1 MKEKPKKEGGRQTGM
16 GQHPLP
22 MSNSLSLCQPL
33 GLGARERNLEGEDR
47 MGRRRC
53 PIAGILITLLLALE
67 VETWAQR
74 MPVAHLAI
82 EASLEAVEGKLVLAV
97 SASPQIPEGQGEP
110 IHLQVEVSLE
120 KGPSGLSSIGAG
132 TLTIHPGASLR
143 LPIVLEE
150 SGEEIQVGVDPGTSA
165 LLTIHWGRRLVLY
178 RQGPLRFTGRPP
190 WGTPLQLERRDRP
203 ARRSLVSKAGTT
215 EDPSSSSRTSDLT
228 PARGDRKDVSLAMR
242 LLAAETEEEAGRLM
256 VEVAAPDLSGEG
268 VFEIEW
274 QGKRSQ
280 GRLRLGAQTSLR
292 MPLPSPEG
300 PLTGEE
306 VPPDAHPIRYT
317 LRGAQGDLLL
327 SGEVSLVTLLEQEEV
342 VQGEVGPFQF
352 DRAEYLPGDSLQVRL
367 RIRGRA
373 SAGYRLVVVGREVNG
388 SIFSHTETE
397 AQDSSELLSLVLSLP
412 TSLRPPAVLEYQ
424 LLDRQTGFLYHSGQE
439 PIPLRP

>member
-1 MKEKPKKEGGRQTGM
+1 M
-16 GQHPLP
+16 GQHPFP
-22 MSNSLSLCQPL
+22 MSNSLSRYQPL
-33 GLGARERNLEGEDR
+33 GFGSRERNNEGDDR
-47 MGRRRC
+47 MGRCRC

-67 VETWAQR
+67 VETRAQR
-74 MPVAHLAI
+74 MPPVAHLTI

-97 SASPQIPEGQGEP
+97 SASPQIPEALGEP
-110 IHLQVEVSLE
+110 IHLQVEISLE
-120 KGPSGLSSIGAG
+120 KGASGLSSIGIG
-132 TLTIHPGASLR
+132 TLAILPGASLR

-150 SGEEIQVGVDPGTSA
+150 SGERIQVGMDPETSA

-178 RQGPLRFTGRPP
+178 RQGPLRLTERPP
-190 WGTPLQLERRDRP
+190 WGTALQLAQRDRP
-203 ARRSLVSKAGTT
+203 SRRSLVSKAGMT
-215 EDPSSSSRTSDLT
+215 EDPSGSSRISDLA
-228 PARGDRKDVSLAMR
+228 PARADRKDVSLAMR
-242 LLAAETEEEAGRLM
+242 LLAAETEEEAGRLI

-280 GRLRLGAQTSLR
+280 CRLRLGAQTSLR

-306 VPPDAHPIRYT
+306 VLDHVDHAHPIRYT

-327 SGEVSLVTLLEQEEV
+327 SGEVTLVTLFEQEDV
-342 VQGEVGPFQF
+342 VEGEVGPFQF
-352 DRAEYLPGDSLQVRL
+352 DRAEYLPGDSLQARL

-373 SAGYRLVVVGREVNG
+373 SAGYRLVVIGREVNG
-388 SIFSHTETE
+388 SIFSRTETE
-397 AQDSSELLSLVLSLP
+397 VQDSSELLSLVFSLP
-412 TSLRPPAVLEYQ
+412 TSLRPPAVLEYH
-424 LLDRQTGFLYHSGQE
+424 LLDQQTGFLYQSGQQ